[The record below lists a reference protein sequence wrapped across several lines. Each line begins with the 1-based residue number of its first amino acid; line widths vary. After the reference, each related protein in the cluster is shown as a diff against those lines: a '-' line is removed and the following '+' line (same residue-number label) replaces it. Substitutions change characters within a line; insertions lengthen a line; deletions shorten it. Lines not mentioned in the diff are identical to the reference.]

1 MMTGRVRGGGRTAR
15 LIAVA
20 TAALLGSSV
29 AAAQMDRGAGMGMGQ
44 GANPGMAGP
53 GGGAMQQGGMGMGPG
68 VGYGPCWDWMRG
80 GFEGGFGDPRT
91 PLWDLELEGDKLA
104 KMRQLRRAYREFE
117 AHVGVELAEM
127 RDEMAELMAVER
139 PDPDAIE
146 ELHGRMSELQGE
158 LLAERVRMRNE
169 MIGLL
174 DDEQRERFRRE
185 FGPRR

>member
-1 MMTGRVRGGGRTAR
+1 MAGRVRGSRRTAS
-15 LIAVA
+15 LIALA
-20 TAALLGSSV
+20 TAALLGSGL
-29 AAAQMDRGAGMGMGQ
+29 AAAQADRGAGMGQ
-44 GANPGMAGP
+44 GFGP
-53 GGGAMQQGGMGMGPG
+53 GGPGAGAMQQPGMGMGMG
-68 VGYGPCWDWMRG
+68 SGLGYGACWDWMRG

-91 PLWDLELEGDKLA
+91 PLWELELEGDKLA
-104 KMRQLRRAYREFE
+104 EMRKLRRAYREFE

-127 RDEMAELMAVER
+127 RDDMAELMAVEQ

-174 DDEQRERFRRE
+174 DAEQRERFREE